1 MGNAAS
7 LSDAPGEAQ
16 LRLVALGDALTELMI
31 SVDEATLTALS
42 LQPGSCEEARGRAA
56 LPVMWR
62 SPRRM
67 RRGGVRVRRQADVG
81 TQSVIA
87 ARADCARATRAEA
100 EHQEHRRRAG
110 CGQGAVPYKARRAQ
124 RRRVRAA
131 ARPTPAPRL
140 TRRGRAGGSAARVI
154 ATLVALGDGAAS
166 ASLIAVLGAD
176 TDGAAYRA
184 AMKNAG
190 VSQAA
195 TSSAPDAAHSPQWL
209 ALVEPDGRRTVV
221 WSSGAAWLLSAAHTF
236 TPGAAAALASAQ
248 LLHMD
253 CWALRRDDAALAA
266 VRAAAKAGAVICLD
280 LGGPAAPS
288 AVRECRAALK
298 GLLATKA
305 IELVFADEA
314 AAAAL
319 GERKPRAGLSAA
331 DAGVALLLRY
341 ANVVVLTRGDKGS
354 VTTRRNGTRFATPP
368 APGVAAAEGA
378 DAAGAGD
385 AHAAGFLWA
394 LLHGAPLP
402 VCAAAGALA
411 AAEARAAPG
420 AALTAAAIM
429 RVRAATA
436 PGGGAATA
444 GAASVAARVQHG
456 LSESLAEWLSPGL
469 ASTGEWPDDEAGA
482 APDGP
487 HTELPSEKSTGH
499 IWGDDVDAYD
509 ADAAADEKPAKP
521 DMADAGA
528 VFSAANTAA
537 EQRLR
542 ASAGVET
549 VDARGHAVLLRTSA
563 SGRTLTTHL
572 DGSQAE
578 ECEAGERRHRR
589 LSSRE
594 LDLGVSAAA
603 ELVAACADAA
613 TSAAASA
620 DVGSLAELFTG
631 LGWLHDWVE
640 SRALF
645 GAPQQ
650 APARMRHSMS
660 STLAA
665 LELGD
670 TQADHL

>member
-1 MGNAAS
+1 MLAAVKERCP
-7 LSDAPGEAQ
+7 AKHA
-16 LRLVALGDALTELMI
+16 V
-31 SVDEATLTALS
+31 
-42 LQPGSCEEARGRAA
+42 
-56 LPVMWR
+56 R
-62 SPRRM
+62 S
-67 RRGGVRVRRQADVG
+67 
-81 TQSVIA
+81 
-87 ARADCARATRAEA
+87 
-100 EHQEHRRRAG
+100 AG
-110 CGQGAVPYKARRAQ
+110 ACG
-124 RRRVRAA
+124 AA

-140 TRRGRAGGSAARVI
+140 TRRTRAGGSAARVI

-184 AMKNAG
+184 AMKACG

-209 ALVEPDGRRTVV
+209 ALVEPGGRRTVV
-221 WSSGAAWLLSAAHTF
+221 WSSGAAWQLSAAHTF
-236 TPGAAAALASAQ
+236 VPGASAALASAQ

-266 VRAAAKAGAVICLD
+266 VRAASKAGAVVCLD

-288 AVRECRAALK
+288 AVRDCRGALK

-305 IELVFADEA
+305 IELVFVDEA

-319 GERKPRAGLSAA
+319 GERKRGSLQGLSAA

-354 VTTRRNGTRFATPP
+354 VTTRRDGTRFATPP

-420 AALTAAAIM
+420 AALTPAAIQ

-436 PGGGAATA
+436 PGGGAAAA

-487 HTELPSEKSTGH
+487 HTELPGEKSTGH

-509 ADAAADEKPAKP
+509 ADAADAADDKPSKP
-521 DMADAGA
+521 DAEA
-528 VFSAANTAA
+528 VFSAANAAA

-578 ECEAGERRHRR
+578 ACEAGERRHRR

-594 LDLGVSAAA
+594 LDRGASAAA
-603 ELVAACADAA
+603 ELAAACGDAA
-613 TSAAASA
+613 TSAAASG